1 MELRKLA
8 SIANKLDSL
17 GLTKEAD
24 VIDRYISKVAAV
36 RPNVS
41 KNAQFVVQVNS
52 EFRMLPEAKKQDII
66 QKVGIIERNHRPVG
80 QYMGDDVLRTYI
92 AKYLINTNIP
102 FGDILYDDPKEQ
114 ASLEADIEKYRKSGR
129 VGTGGGSGGSGG
141 GKTKPGGGGSSGGG
155 DSWAKYI
162 ATAKDPK
169 TGKVNTELNTRVK
182 QVWQST
188 NPAQKEFSGFTS
200 WYSKQKG
207 NMSGLGLTAKDFGQE
222 QAIALIQTTGG
233 SGKGW
238 EGSDAALASIYK
250 NIVINQSPASFD
262 PSSVGLGRS
271 GAGYAADLKG
281 YKPTE
286 GRTSD
291 PAKALLRSQMAGPAE
306 EEYAGTA
313 TSFKDNS
320 EFMYDPDV
328 EKQMAARRSQKPQGM
343 QGADSAAELARR
355 TRNLAG
361 ERKTELED

>member
-17 GLTKEAD
+17 GLTREAD
-24 VIDRYISKVAAV
+24 VLDNYIRKIAAV

-66 QKVGIIERNHRPVG
+66 QKVGIIERSHRPVG

-141 GKTKPGGGGSSGGG
+141 GKTKPGGGGGSGGG

-182 QVWQST
+182 QVWQAT
-188 NPAQKEFSGFTS
+188 NPSDAQFSGFTS

-207 NMSGLGLTAKDFGQE
+207 NMSALGLGAKDFGQE

-238 EGSDAALASIYK
+238 EGSDSALASIYK
-250 NIVINQSPASFD
+250 NIVTSQNPASFD

-286 GRTSD
+286 GRSSD
-291 PAKALLRSQMAGPAE
+291 PAKALLRSQMAAPHE
-306 EEYAGTA
+306 QEYAGTA
-313 TSFKDNS
+313 ASFKDDS
-320 EFMYDPDV
+320 EFNFDPGV
-328 EKQMAARRSQKPQGM
+328 EEQMAARRSQRTQGM
-343 QGADSAAELARR
+343 EGRPPKSDMDYR
-355 TRNLAG
+355 TKNLLS
-361 ERKTELED
+361 R